1 MKKGWGLL
9 VIFPGLGQCF
19 EFPLVLQHC
28 WLGDWK
34 GIWSVTSCAT
44 YPEGSLLEQMK
55 EETEVELE
63 NRGSPVNS
71 CWNMK
76 VVVVV
81 MVVVI
86 TVMLAVMTVQ
96 VNQSQCL
103 RVSLSRLALPLYR
116 RKVCTV
122 LEQFCFCRCCLYS
135 VHGLNI
141 MWLMSLYVLVCRVC

>member
-28 WLGDWK
+28 WLGDSK
-34 GIWSVTSCAT
+34 SIWSVTSCAT

-63 NRGSPVNS
+63 NWGSPVNS
-71 CWNMK
+71 CWSMK
-76 VVVVV
+76 VVVV
-81 MVVVI
+81 MVVV
-86 TVMLAVMTVQ
+86 MAVMTVQ

-103 RVSLSRLALPLYR
+103 RVSLSHLALPLHR
-116 RKVCTV
+116 RKVCIV
-122 LEQFCFCRCCLYS
+122 LEQFCFCRFCLYS
-135 VHGLNI
+135 VHWLNI
-141 MWLMSLYVLVCRVC
+141 MWLMSLYVLLCPVC